1 MSIRH
6 ALRVSYHFWLR
17 RLHASARTEAEVIR
31 AFHRLYYERGKI
43 DGQAWAATRWRRRA
57 VAQCPMDLL
66 TLGRLIQEA
75 LPIAVLEIGTG
86 QGGTTLFCADNGAA
100 PVVTVDY
107 HPHHVPFKTPGVY
120 SVLGR
125 SLDSAVI
132 LRVGELL
139 PLQSALVLLDGDHRR
154 DVVYEE
160 LLTYERYVRVGSH
173 LVVCDTQFNGHPIAW
188 DQGPGPWEAIDDFL
202 ARTREFVRDRDV
214 EPLLSFNP
222 GGWLRRVQPGTE
234 RRGAG

>member
-17 RLHASARTEAEVIR
+17 RLHASAHTEADVIR

-43 DGQAWAATRWRRRA
+43 DGRAWAATRWRGRP

-66 TLGRLIQEA
+66 ALGRLIQERVP
-75 LPIAVLEIGTG
+75 LAVLEIGTG

-100 PVVTVDY
+100 PVVTVDS
-107 HPHHVPFKTPGVY
+107 HPHHAPFQTSSVY
-120 SVLGR
+120 PVRGR
-125 SLDSAVI
+125 SLDPAVI
-132 LRVGELL
+132 LRVAELL
-139 PLQSALVLLDGDHRR
+139 PRRSALVLLDGDHRR
-154 DVVYEE
+154 DVVAEE
-160 LLTYERYVRVGSH
+160 LLTYARYVRVGSH

-188 DQGPGPWEAIDDFL
+188 DQGPGAWEAVEDFL

-214 EPLLSFNP
+214 EPMLSFNP
-222 GGWLRRVQPGTE
+222 GGWLKRV
-234 RRGAG
+234 R